1 MNKKI
6 RTPLGFAL
14 SDISE
19 NLPGAFI
26 IYKADK
32 KDDSILFANKEMLN
46 LTGCSNFDELIDYTG
61 RSFRNIIK
69 EDEREAVEENIW
81 KQINALEND
90 NNDYLSFSLKRKDG
104 HCHSCS

>member
-1 MNKKI
+1 MSGIYPNMNKKI

-69 EDEREAVEENIW
+69 EDDA
-81 KQINALEND
+81 KQPKKI
-90 NNDYLSFSLKRKDG
+90 YGSS
-104 HCHSCS
+104 